1 MRSKPRPDRHARR
14 RKRWRDRGWLV
25 RVRCR
30 RPSSDGS
37 ACTDS
42 LTLYGMCPMMQ
53 SGRVPVRCVT
63 RRVSCRAE
71 PRWRY
76 QIEGGIPVAGNK
88 QRGRKTERNW
98 ISGKSE
104 KHAADMRMRGR
115 FRRPKDGSSRRRNC
129 RDAVSVCRFLR
140 SRWNAGRPGIGAQD
154 IDIASH
160 DNGIRIGMTAS
171 GAEELDSAIEE
182 ISCRGKGTANGTAPV
197 PEISPG
203 DGGSVRSGDA
213 PPAEK
218 RICIDDLRSRVLES
232 LKAQGFELTRG
243 RLIPPDPR
251 DKNRLRVLHREAVS
265 QCVSRSRT
273 GLARHEDRLLTYV
286 AAGREVDPSRI
297 RPKLVQVEAESEEE
311 LLFRYAKLH
320 WSIPV
325 SAGYGRRLRFVVMD
339 ESNGK
344 LVGLFGL
351 GDPVF
356 GLRPRDQWIGWG
368 KEARTQRLKCVM
380 DLFALGAVPPYS
392 RLLCGKLVALLAL
405 STCVEIAFMRKYD
418 GRKSIIS
425 GRRQDG
431 RLALL
436 TTTSALGRSSLYN
449 RLRRNGR
456 PLFESVGYTRGSGEF
471 HFSNGLYEEL
481 RELARARCDPTAK
494 HRLWGAGF
502 RNRRELVRKALP
514 LLGLPRQFSYHGV
527 ERQVFVA
534 PLAQNS
540 KEFLRGEEQ
549 DLTRFERSPEEL
561 FSWFRDRWLLPRAER
576 DSRYREFDPAEYRI
590 FKSP

>member
-1 MRSKPRPDRHARR
+1 
-14 RKRWRDRGWLV
+14 
-25 RVRCR
+25 
-30 RPSSDGS
+30 
-37 ACTDS
+37 
-42 LTLYGMCPMMQ
+42 
-53 SGRVPVRCVT
+53 
-63 RRVSCRAE
+63 
-71 PRWRY
+71 
-76 QIEGGIPVAGNK
+76 
-88 QRGRKTERNW
+88 
-98 ISGKSE
+98 
-104 KHAADMRMRGR
+104 
-115 FRRPKDGSSRRRNC
+115 
-129 RDAVSVCRFLR
+129 
-140 SRWNAGRPGIGAQD
+140 
-154 IDIASH
+154 
-160 DNGIRIGMTAS
+160 MTAS

-182 ISCRGKGTANGTAPV
+182 ISGREIGTTNGTAPV
-197 PEISPG
+197 PEISLGGGGPGHPG
-203 DGGSVRSGDA
+203 DSPHAR
-213 PPAEK
+213 K
-218 RICIDDLRSRVLES
+218 RINVDDLRSRVLES
-232 LKAQGFELTRG
+232 LKAQGFKLTQG
-243 RLIPPDPR
+243 RLVPPDPR

-265 QCVSRSRT
+265 RCVSRSRK

-286 AAGREVDPSRI
+286 AAGREVDPSKI

-344 LVGLFGL
+344 LIGLFGL

-356 GLRPRDQWIGWG
+356 GLRPRDQWIGWE
-368 KEARTQRLKCVM
+368 KQARMQRLKCVM
-380 DLFALGAVPPYS
+380 DLFALGSVPPYS

-405 STCVEIAFMRKYD
+405 STCVEMAFMRKYD

-425 GRRQDG
+425 GHRQDG

-481 RELARARCDPTAK
+481 RELARERCDPTAK

-514 LLGLPRQFSYHGV
+514 LLGLPQEFSYHGV

-534 PLAQNS
+534 PLAENS
-540 KEFLRGEEQ
+540 KEFLRGEER
-549 DLTRFERSPEEL
+549 DLMRFERSSEEL
-561 FSWFRDRWLLPRAER
+561 LSWFRDRWLLPRAER
-576 DSRYREFDPAEYRI
+576 DSRYREFDPDEYRI

>member
-1 MRSKPRPDRHARR
+1 MHA
-14 RKRWRDRGWLV
+14 K
-25 RVRCR
+25 
-30 RPSSDGS
+30 
-37 ACTDS
+37 
-42 LTLYGMCPMMQ
+42 
-53 SGRVPVRCVT
+53 
-63 RRVSCRAE
+63 
-71 PRWRY
+71 
-76 QIEGGIPVAGNK
+76 GG
-88 QRGRKTERNW
+88 T
-98 ISGKSE
+98 
-104 KHAADMRMRGR
+104 
-115 FRRPKDGSSRRRNC
+115 SRRRNC
-129 RDAVSVCRFLR
+129 RNAITAGSSLQ
-140 SRWNAGRPGIGAQD
+140 SRWKAGRPGIGAQD
-154 IDIASH
+154 IDVASH
-160 DNGIRIGMTAS
+160 GHGIRIGMAAS
-171 GAEELDSAIEE
+171 GAEERDSAIEE
-182 ISCRGKGTANGTAPV
+182 ISGHEKGTANGTAGM
-197 PEISPG
+197 PEMSLG
-203 DGGSVRSGDA
+203 DGGSGHPGDSPHA
-213 PPAEK
+213 GK
-218 RICIDDLRSRVLES
+218 RINVDDLRSRVLES

-243 RLIPPDPR
+243 RLVPPDPR

-265 QCVSRSRT
+265 RCVSRSRK

-286 AAGREVDPSRI
+286 AAGREVDPSEI

-344 LVGLFGL
+344 LIGLFGL

-356 GLRPRDQWIGWG
+356 GLRPRDQWIGWE
-368 KEARTQRLKCVM
+368 KQARMQRLKCVM
-380 DLFALGAVPPYS
+380 DLFALGSVPPYS

-405 STCVEIAFMRKYD
+405 STCVEMAFMRKYD

-425 GRRQDG
+425 GHRQDG

-456 PLFESVGYTRGSGEF
+456 ALFESVGYTCGSGEF

-481 RELARARCDPTAK
+481 RELASERCDPTAK
-494 HRLWGAGF
+494 HRLWGTGF

-514 LLGLPRQFSYHGV
+514 LLGLPQQFSYHGV

-534 PLAQNS
+534 PLAENS

-549 DLTRFERSPEEL
+549 DLMRFKQSPEEL
-561 FSWFRDRWLLPRAER
+561 FSWFRDRWLLPRAAR

-590 FKSP
+590 LKSP